1 MKINKIL
8 FALAS
13 LIQISLQYQHYSYN
27 LTSCDCFDGFYN
39 NNGNCQLCPNNSYTY
54 YKSKNISD
62 CYTCKSSSYYLIANA
77 TSSSNAI
84 CQRCPNNSITTYQN
98 ISNCSQCDIGF
109 YRVAQAVQSQVS
121 NPLQATVCQQ
131 CPNYSISYTS
141 NKDGVQA
148 CNFCQQGFFVSE
160 ISQFNKSATCSLC
173 PLGYTSGKLCRLCAE
188 GYYRQLL
195 SPRCMKCPPNTT
207 TLNNLSI
214 FCICKQNT
222 YMTRDRNRTQ
232 QIACEACPNGSGN
245 YIYPRIV
252 GDQSQCDICQEGFY
266 LIQPH
271 QDPIPATKQ
280 DDPGTPGIAAQ
291 CYQCPN
297 NSSSDPGT
305 QTSISS
311 CYFCPK
317 NFFMTKSPTDNDS
330 AYCQACPN
338 NTGTMGPQ
346 YEVGDQT
353 QCNICIAG
361 YFMVSEFQH
370 GQTAQCKQ
378 CPPGTSSFDGINSYC
393 FCNDVNAIFSV
404 EANSCLCKQG
414 YFGQPGTYIGSQEQS
429 NSQNSSKCTSCP
441 AGYYSNESTNKKCIQ
456 CDAGYY
462 SSSLGSPV
470 CIICNE
476 NQISNDARTSCQD
489 CGTGMIRNNHLNQC
503 ICQDYNA
510 IYDKSTNSCVCSSGY
525 IKKTDT
531 TECIRCPNGTYKSI
545 NDKGIE
551 ICENCGY
558 GSESNNEGSSC
569 DCIDQNSYQ
578 QAPNKSCIC
587 KEGFGGQPSLIRFFE
602 GCKIC
607 DIGQFL
613 DSTSGKCS
621 DCPIGTY
628 SEFQSYKCTPCKP
641 GTYASNQ
648 GNYQCSDCAKGS
660 TNTDDFSGCKCFDE
674 NAQPWSQNQD
684 KCRCAANHIG
694 DASLATITEKN
705 QCKFVDTFHDSF
717 QKSYFKNITISII
730 ALIILIL

>member
-378 CPPGTSSFDGINSYC
+378 CPPGTSSFDG
-393 FCNDVNAIFSV
+393 
-404 EANSCLCKQG
+404 
-414 YFGQPGTYIGSQEQS
+414 YFGQPGTYIGSQECKECPAGYYSNSLGNSQCTQCERDLYSSGTANTFCRTCPSDSIILLDQTGCDCSDKSTTFFENQCICKNGYEES

-558 GSESNNEGSSC
+558 GSE
-569 DCIDQNSYQ
+569 
-578 QAPNKSCIC
+578 NKINT
-587 KEGFGGQPSLIRFFE
+587 KEH
-602 GCKIC
+602 
-607 DIGQFL
+607 FL
-613 DSTSGKCS
+613 
-621 DCPIGTY
+621 
-628 SEFQSYKCTPCKP
+628 
-641 GTYASNQ
+641 
-648 GNYQCSDCAKGS
+648 
-660 TNTDDFSGCKCFDE
+660 
-674 NAQPWSQNQD
+674 
-684 KCRCAANHIG
+684 
-694 DASLATITEKN
+694 
-705 QCKFVDTFHDSF
+705 
-717 QKSYFKNITISII
+717 
-730 ALIILIL
+730 